1 MNREDVEAL
10 LAACSRD
17 RIGPH
22 PDNETLASLCRRWLA
37 VEDAEIGRRYAV
49 ADDDWIVTPDEDGG
63 VDHPY
68 VRVRIVP
75 DGAADRLLQQEPTNQ
90 PQEGKSN
97 A

>member
-10 LAACSRD
+10 LAACERD

-22 PDNETLASLCRRWLA
+22 PSNETLAALCRAWLA
-37 VEDAEIGRRYAV
+37 LDSAPAGRLYAV

-75 DGAADRLLQQEPTNQ
+75 EAGLGGGGA
-90 PQEGKSN
+90 
-97 A
+97 